1 MSHFFNDTN
10 SVIVFFMGIFVS
22 AIFIIGVWEF
32 TRQSVTGVEGTLSVK
47 IKKKDSI
54 QADIK

>member
-1 MSHFFNDTN
+1 MSHYFNDTS

-32 TRQSVTGVEGTLSVK
+32 TRQIITGEEGTLSVK
-47 IKKKDSI
+47 IKKKDSV
-54 QADIK
+54 

>member
-47 IKKKDSI
+47 MKKKDSG
-54 QADIK
+54 

>member
-22 AIFIIGVWEF
+22 SIFIIGVWEF
-32 TRQSVTGVEGTLSVK
+32 IRQSFSGEEGTLSVK
-47 IKKKDSI
+47 IKKKDSV
-54 QADIK
+54 

>member
-10 SVIVFFMGIFVS
+10 SVIIFSMGILVS

-32 TRQSVTGVEGTLSVK
+32 TRQSVTGVEGTLSEK
-47 IKKKDSI
+47 MKKKDSV
-54 QADIK
+54 

>member
-1 MSHFFNDTN
+1 MSHYFNDTN

-32 TRQSVTGVEGTLSVK
+32 TRQSFTGEEGTLSVK
-47 IKKKDSI
+47 IKKKDSV
-54 QADIK
+54 

>member
-1 MSHFFNDTN
+1 MSYYFNDTS
-10 SVIVFFMGIFVS
+10 SVIVFFMGIFVA

-32 TRQSVTGVEGTLSVK
+32 TRQSITGEEVTLSVK
-47 IKKKDSI
+47 IKKKDSV

>member
-1 MSHFFNDTN
+1 MSYYFNDTS

-32 TRQSVTGVEGTLSVK
+32 TRQSITGEEGTLSVK

-54 QADIK
+54 